1 MVLSRLRPRSGRK
14 LTKQVCRVVL
24 DHLEKEYGRELG
36 DAWRTVRD
44 ILTSPACWQ
53 HAVLFNRFNYPF
65 QLEKD
70 LYLKRYHILLQG
82 YFPYCPKSLICY
94 ISRIPGRIPS
104 ERHQFGKLKGYYLLN
119 AASLLPVLALELQNG
134 ERILDMCAAPG
145 GKSVALLQCAFPGYF
160 HCNEYDTLRSRW
172 LKQTL
177 ESFIPRPMANIIKV
191 SELDGREIGDTQP
204 EMFDKVVLVDA
215 PCSND
220 RSWLFSSDIQ
230 KASCRLNQR
239 RELPLMQI
247 ELLSCFQYFLLDLR
261 VLEFGYNIPG
271 GFHFGIS
278 FRRSAIKAL
287 RPGGSLV
294 YSTCTLS
301 KAENIDVINQILNS
315 HSNIIPV
322 DMKEIASAWSHE
334 FTFAP
339 SGQEYGLLVL
349 PDKGKAWGPMF
360 VAKLKKSA
368 P

>member
-1 MVLSRLRPRSGRK
+1 MVLSRLKPQSERK
-14 LTKQVCRVVL
+14 LTKQICRVVL
-24 DHLEKEYGRELG
+24 DHFEKQYVKELG
-36 DAWRTVRD
+36 DSWITIRD

-65 QLEKD
+65 ELEKD
-70 LYLKRYHILLQG
+70 LQLKRYHPLLQG
-82 YFPYCPKSLICY
+82 YFPNCPKSLICY
-94 ISRIPGRIPS
+94 VNRIPGRIPS

-145 GKSVALLQCAFPGYF
+145 GKSIALLQCAYPGYF
-160 HCNEYDTLRSRW
+160 HCNEYDSLRSRW

-177 ESFIPRPMANIIKV
+177 ESFIPQPMTHIIKV

-204 EMFDKVVLVDA
+204 EMFDKVLVDA

-220 RSWLFSSDIQ
+220 RSWLFSSDTQ
-230 KASCRLNQR
+230 KASYRLNQR
-239 RELPLMQI
+239 KELPLMQI
-247 ELLSCFQYFLLDLR
+247 ELL
-261 VLEFGYNIPG
+261 
-271 GFHFGIS
+271 
-278 FRRSAIKAL
+278 RSAIRAL

-301 KAENIDVINQILNS
+301 KAENIDVVDQILNS

-322 DMKEIASAWSHE
+322 DMKEMASAVSHE

-339 SGQEYGLLVL
+339 NGQEYGLLVL

-360 VAKLKKSA
+360 VAKLNKSVS
-368 P
+368 